1 MGLFSRDPES
11 KAPTTETT
19 IVNIQNS
26 SGLISADALSNAIQE
41 GICIID
47 ENGVV
52 LSFNNT
58 IAKLSG
64 FTPAEAIKLHFK
76 TVLRLVGNDSQPI
89 SDPDDPVTTAINSNQ
104 EITSNS
110 FYLLQKS
117 GEKIHV
123 SVRAVP
129 VTQNGTL
136 NTVLVISNIE
146 SSQELLEQKA
156 DFISTASH
164 EMRTPITAIDGYL
177 GLLANPTTATIDDR
191 ARDYVV
197 KAQNSTKH
205 LGQLF
210 QDLLDSA
217 KTDENQLQLHLQPV
231 STVEVT
237 KRAIDDLA
245 PAASSKGISLTFAND
260 QNPQPNFTI
269 KADSSRLLEVLHNL
283 IDNAI
288 KYTPQG
294 SVVAK
299 VDGDEKVVR
308 ITVSDTGIGIKED
321 ELPHLFQKFSRIDN
335 SDTREIGGTGLGLYL
350 VKQLT
355 KKMNGQ
361 VTVQSTYGKGS
372 AFTVEFPR
380 LSDTQ
385 AKFLAS
391 GQIN

>member
-1 MGLFSRDPES
+1 MGLFSREPES
-11 KAPTTETT
+11 EAPAKETT
-19 IVNIQNS
+19 VVDIQNS
-26 SGLISADALSNAIQE
+26 SGLISADALSNTIQE

-47 ENGVV
+47 KNGVV

-58 IAKLSG
+58 MAKLSG
-64 FTPAEAIKLHFK
+64 FTPAEAMKLHFK
-76 TVLRLVGNDSQPI
+76 TVLRFVGNDSQPI
-89 SDPDDPVTTAINSNQ
+89 SDSDDPVAITINSNQ
-104 EITSNS
+104 ETTSNN

-117 GEKIHV
+117 NEKVPV
-123 SVRAVP
+123 SIRAVP
-129 VTQNGTL
+129 VIQNSTL
-136 NTVLVISNIE
+136 NMVLVINNIE
-146 SSQELLEQKA
+146 SSQELLEQKS

-177 GLLANPTTATIDDR
+177 GLIANPATATIDDR

-217 KTDENQLQLHLQPV
+217 KTDENQLQLRLQPV
-231 STVEVT
+231 SVVEIT
-237 KRAIDDLA
+237 KRAIDDLT
-245 PAASSKGISLTFAND
+245 PAASSKGISLIFAND
-260 QNPQPNFTI
+260 QSPQPNFTI
-269 KADSSRLLEVLHNL
+269 KADSSRLLEILHNL

-294 SVVAK
+294 SVTVNVA
-299 VDGDEKVVR
+299 GDEKTVR

-335 SDTREIGGTGLGLYL
+335 SDTREIGGAGLGLYL

-361 VTVQSTYGKGS
+361 VTVQSIYGEGS
-372 AFTVEFPR
+372 VFTVEFLR

-385 AKFLAS
+385 AKFLLS
-391 GQIN
+391 GQVN